1 MLENIENRHLRKEF
15 MRIFVLILAVFIL
28 NVCLYM
34 TLSISFSNMYV
45 NDRHVPGNFADEISS
60 GIGLGGNYSACGDIG
75 RRMDSL
81 GVWAMLVSDSTG
93 DVVWSRNLPGEV
105 PLHYR
110 FGDFDSLSTL
120 NLCGY
125 PIFTASHPEGLVITG
140 YPRDSYINVLVSQPY
155 NNISRIRNITLSFII
170 ISILLLIVVS
180 FGYGWTSY
188 RALKGIVKGIE
199 DLSLGKAVHLK
210 TTGRFSA
217 IATCVNAA
225 SDRLQGYSQH
235 RKKWIAGVSH
245 DIRTPL
251 SIILGKAD
259 KTGDEDIKF
268 QAVRI
273 RELIKDLN
281 LYSALEFSEA
291 LDKSRFRAAAFVRNT
306 ATDFLN
312 ALPSGY
318 SLSVSVAESAENK
331 YVYGDRHL
339 LERALYNLLY
349 NSIVHNVS
357 GCDISISLGMAGKRL
372 RLTVSDNG
380 TEISPEMIRE
390 LNLRTLP
397 GATAPDENIRGAHG
411 LGLYIVVE
419 IIRLHKGTVVY
430 SNVSPRGF
438 STEIIL

>member
-1 MLENIENRHLRKEF
+1 M
-15 MRIFVLILAVFIL
+15 
-28 NVCLYM
+28 
-34 TLSISFSNMYV
+34 
-45 NDRHVPGNFADEISS
+45 
-60 GIGLGGNYSACGDIG
+60 
-75 RRMDSL
+75 
-81 GVWAMLVSDSTG
+81 
-93 DVVWSRNLPGEV
+93 
-105 PLHYR
+105 
-110 FGDFDSLSTL
+110 
-120 NLCGY
+120 
-125 PIFTASHPEGLVITG
+125 ITG
-140 YPRDSYINVLVSQPY
+140 YPRDSYINVQVSQPY

-210 TTGRFSA
+210 STGRFSA